1 MMSGNRIQAL
11 IAAGVVFIVSL
22 FLFQPLAAGADQLYR
37 EFVAHC
43 SVGGTST
50 VKLHNSTGQVLNVV
64 IDGTGCQTT
73 ALAGA
78 TGTTWLTENDTAISF
93 TAAPA
98 AATDITGGKWVAP
111 STTLSRFGS
120 INRTVISILPLVV
133 VIGFMASAGLSGLT
147 GSGNIGGIIKGE
159 VGALIFVLI
168 AISLGPVIFDTLGD
182 ASQVVEGETLT
193 VTKEFGSI
201 QTLILGFVPVV
212 FVLGIIALV
221 GYRGYGAYKSMRGGG
236 GMM

>member
-11 IAAGVVFIVSL
+11 IASGVVFIVTL
-22 FLFQPLAAGADQLYR
+22 FLFSPLAAGADQLYR
-37 EFVAHC
+37 EFIGHC
-43 SVGGTST
+43 AVGGTTT
-50 VKLHNSTGQVLNVV
+50 VKLHTAAGVV
-64 IDGTGCQTT
+64 IPVTEKSGSKCTATT
-73 ALAGA
+73 SVSSA
-78 TGTTWLTENDTAISF
+78 LTEDDTNVAIASNEV
-93 TAAPA
+93 TSG
-98 AATDITGGKWVAP
+98 TWITP
-111 STTLSRFGS
+111 SPTLSRFGS

-147 GSGNIGGIIKGE
+147 GSGQIGAIIKGE

-182 ASQVVEGETLT
+182 ASQVVDGDTLS

-201 QTLILGFVPVV
+201 QTLILGFVPVI
-212 FVLGIIALV
+212 FVLGIIAMV
-221 GYRGYGAYKSMRGGG
+221 GYRGYGAYSTLRGKG

>member
-1 MMSGNRIQAL
+1 MSGNRIQAL

-22 FLFQPLAAGADQLYR
+22 FLFSPLAAGADQLYR

-43 SVGGTST
+43 AVGGTTT
-50 VKLHNSTGQVLNVV
+50 VKLHTDATPPVIVPVTDSGSGCTATTNVST
-64 IDGTGCQTT
+64 
-73 ALAGA
+73 A
-78 TGTTWLTENDTAISF
+78 LTENDTSVTIASN
-93 TAAPA
+93 A
-98 AATDITGGKWVAP
+98 ITGGVWITP
-111 STTLSRFGS
+111 STTLARFGS

-147 GSGNIGGIIKGE
+147 GSGQIGGIIKGE

-182 ASQVVEGETLT
+182 ASEVVDGDTLS

-221 GYRGYGAYKSMRGGG
+221 GYRGYGAYSSLRGKGG
-236 GMM
+236 AGMM

>member
-11 IAAGVVFIVSL
+11 IASGVVFIVTL

-37 EFVAHC
+37 EFIGHC
-43 SVGGTST
+43 SISGTTT
-50 VKLHNSTGQVLNVV
+50 VKLHTNTGDV
-64 IDGTGCQTT
+64 IPVTEKSGSKCTATT
-73 ALAGA
+73 SA
-78 TGTTWLTENDTAISF
+78 TGLLTEDETSVTVSSNE
-93 TAAPA
+93 
-98 AATDITGGKWVAP
+98 ITGGTWISP

-147 GSGNIGGIIKGE
+147 GSGQIGSIIRGE

-182 ASQVVEGETLT
+182 ASQVVDGDTLS

-201 QTLILGFVPVV
+201 QTLILGFVPVI
-212 FVLGIIALV
+212 FVLGIIAMV
-221 GYRGYGAYKSMRGGG
+221 GYRAYGSYGALKGRG